1 MNSYMPHPQVEDAK
15 SKCVTQICRLFFRDG
30 QIASGQIQ
38 AGSRY
43 QEAPVLYSGAIERL
57 PVRYETADSVLLR
70 VMFRS
75 FARELRARFEE
86 ELIGTWEPFI
96 EEEQDGEDLPP
107 ESVSSHPDN

>member
-1 MNSYMPHPQVEDAK
+1 MDLYLPPPQTESVTPTH
-15 SKCVTQICRLFFRDG
+15 VTQICRLYFRDG
-30 QIASGQIQ
+30 QVASAQIE

-43 QEAPVLYSGAIERL
+43 QECTVIYRGATERL

-86 ELIGTWEPFI
+86 ELIGSWDSPVVEND
-96 EEEQDGEDLPP
+96 DGEVCPP
-107 ESVSSHPDN
+107 DSLASQA